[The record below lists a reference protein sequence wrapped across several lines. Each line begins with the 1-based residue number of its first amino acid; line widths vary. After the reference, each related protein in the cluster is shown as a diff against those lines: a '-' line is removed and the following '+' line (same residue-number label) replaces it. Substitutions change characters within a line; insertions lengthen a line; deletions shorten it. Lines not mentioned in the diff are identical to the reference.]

1 MEVMVFLLAQGANI
15 NQVDSEG
22 WTPLHVAATCGNLEI
37 TEYVQY
43 ITSTSGNRIGATY
56 ESFLHSCVIVLGSR
70 CN

>member
-43 ITSTSGNRIGATY
+43 SISLQHQAI
-56 ESFLHSCVIVLGSR
+56 E
-70 CN
+70 